1 MTGERTGGGGS
12 ASKLWEKGY
21 KLDEQVEQFT
31 VGDDYLLDQRL
42 VRYDCLASIAHAR
55 GLGRAGILEEE
66 EVERLAEELSRII
79 QLDEAGEFRLLPEH
93 EDCHTAIESHLA
105 RELGE
110 LGEKIHTGRSRND
123 QVLAALRLYYREE
136 LARCK
141 QLMGDLV
148 HSLEQFAARYGEVEL
163 PGYTHTRKAMPSS
176 VGLWAGSFV
185 ESMDDN
191 ARLIDVAVELIN
203 QSPLGTGAGYGVPL
217 ELDREYT
224 AELLGFD
231 RIQENPI
238 CSQNSRGKF
247 EATILHALTQVMLDL
262 NKLATDLIVF
272 SLPELGYFELPE
284 ELCTGSSIMP
294 QKRNP
299 DVLELVRARY
309 HQVVALEFQVKNTIA
324 NLPSGYN
331 RDLQLTKGPTMR
343 GLEVTQATL
352 AVTTVVF
359 DRLGV
364 NTERCRAGL
373 TDEVY
378 ATERVYELVRKGVP
392 FREAYRRVARES

>member
-1 MTGERTGGGGS
+1 MTGGRTEDGGS

-21 KLDEQVEQFT
+21 PLDEQVEEFT

-42 VRYDCLASIAHAR
+42 VRYDCLASMAHAR
-55 GLGRAGILEEE
+55 TLGRAGVLQED
-66 EVERLAEELSRII
+66 EVERLVEELNRII
-79 QLDEAGEFRLLPEH
+79 QLDQAGEFPVLPEQ
-93 EDCHTAIESHLA
+93 EDCHTAIENHLT
-105 RELGE
+105 RELGD

-141 QLMGDLV
+141 GLISGLV
-148 HSLEQFAARYGEVEL
+148 QSIEQFVARYGEVAL

-176 VGLWAGSFV
+176 VGLWAGSFA
-185 ESMDDN
+185 ESMAEN
-191 ARLIDVAVELIN
+191 VRLIDVAMELLD

-217 ELDREYT
+217 ALDREYT
-224 AELLGFD
+224 AELLGFS
-231 RIQENPI
+231 RVQENPI
-238 CSQNSRGKF
+238 YTQNSRGKF

-262 NKLATDLIVF
+262 NKVATDLIVF

-343 GLEVTQATL
+343 GLEVTETTL
-352 AVTTVVF
+352 SVMALVF

-364 NTERCRAGL
+364 DAERCRAGL

-378 ATERVYELVRKGVP
+378 ATERVHELVRQGVP
-392 FREAYRRVARES
+392 FREAYRRVARGS